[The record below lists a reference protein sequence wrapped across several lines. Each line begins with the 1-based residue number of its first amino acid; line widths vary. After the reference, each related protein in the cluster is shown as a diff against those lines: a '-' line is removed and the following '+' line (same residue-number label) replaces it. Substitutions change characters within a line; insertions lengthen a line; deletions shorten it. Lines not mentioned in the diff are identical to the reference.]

1 MHSIRFK
8 ISAITIAAILVSI
21 LAVLVTVIATVGEES
36 DRNATQNL
44 ALLCDNTCL
53 SLNEYFDSIEQS
65 VEMAASITADSLD
78 SVVLVEGGVAG
89 KFAETNGQTPEQV
102 AELDAYLAAH
112 SAMVEEAFGSVAN
125 HTNGVA
131 AYYYC
136 ISPNISRKVHGFFW
150 SRVGRTGFEVQPPL
164 DAGKLDPRDFEHTT
178 GTLRRFSGAGPH
190 GSDHIPRTSSMRC

>member
-78 SVVLVEGGVAG
+78 SVALVEGGVAG
-89 KFAETNGQTPEQV
+89 KFAAHGHKRRRCRAWRCSYRRGPEK
-102 AELDAYLAAH
+102 E
-112 SAMVEEAFGSVAN
+112 
-125 HTNGVA
+125 
-131 AYYYC
+131 
-136 ISPNISRKVHGFFW
+136 K
-150 SRVGRTGFEVQPPL
+150 
-164 DAGKLDPRDFEHTT
+164 
-178 GTLRRFSGAGPH
+178 
-190 GSDHIPRTSSMRC
+190 